1 MLLPATVATARA
13 GGSVATTQGTTS
25 ADNRKQKAKEGSLP
39 KEDLSQIFFSE
50 NLSYS
55 LIHFASADALYVF
68 LVSCVIVAEEL

>member
-39 KEDLSQIFFSE
+39 KDDLSQIFFSQKI
-50 NLSYS
+50 S
-55 LIHFASADALYVF
+55 LIV
-68 LVSCVIVAEEL
+68 